1 MEKISLKR
9 SCSKMGIKS
18 MDEGIFYLILLLL
31 IIKELRK
38 EKP

>member
-1 MEKISLKR
+1 MLEW
-9 SCSKMGIKS
+9 GIKS